1 MENLLAIP
9 ATRFELAAEAA
20 RLDQA
25 LAARTM
31 EAEIAARLAAY
42 RDLDAEPH
50 PARRRFRAAILRVF
64 SEQEL
69 EQGIR
74 NEILT
79 LLPFSRRALGGL

>member
-1 MENLLAIP
+1 MENLLAVP

-20 RLDQA
+20 RLDRA
-25 LAARTM
+25 LADHSM

-42 RDLDAEPH
+42 RDLDAEPNL
-50 PARRRFRAAILRVF
+50 ARRRFREAMLRVF

-79 LLPFSRRALGGL
+79 LLPFSRRAMDRP